1 MNLTDAY
8 ATKIP
13 GRKYKF
19 VRGRGQSSGVGK
31 TCGRGHKG
39 QKSRAGVSFR
49 PYFEGG
55 QMPNIRRLPK
65 RGFNNKIFKTD
76 YEVVNV
82 SALEKA
88 FEAGETVDEASLR
101 AKKLV
106 RRVCDGIKIL
116 GDGTLS
122 KKLTVRVHAL
132 TKAAEEKITQAG
144 GTAERI
150 GKKEEAPSATEQ
162 K

>member
-1 MNLTDAY
+1 MNLTDAR

-13 GRKYKF
+13 GRKKKF
-19 VRGRGQSSGVGK
+19 VRGRGHSSGQGK
-31 TCGRGHKG
+31 TCGKGHKG
-39 QKSRAGVSFR
+39 QKSRAGVSFQ

-55 QMPNIRRLPK
+55 QFPNIRRLPK
-65 RGFNNKIFKTD
+65 RGFNNKDFKTD

-88 FEAGETVDEASLR
+88 FNAGDTVDEAALR

-106 RRVCDGIKIL
+106 RRTCDGVKIL
-116 GDGTLS
+116 GDGEITKS
-122 KKLTVRVHAL
+122 LTVKVHAL
-132 TKAAEEKITQAG
+132 TKAAEEKITKAG

-150 GKKEEAPSATEQ
+150 GEAKAAPSTSEQ